1 MQPQQD
7 EGLPQPS
14 LPPPETGDVEEPPP
28 SAPPS
33 TRTSPEP
40 SFKTSSMGKR
50 NSNCDNKYISQQY
63 TAKRYLPDLTMNKR
77 HVYYLVFQTICQVPT
92 SLSLVIVLIVVGGWS
107 TGFSR
112 RGRKNQ
118 LWFGVEQVGYWGVS
132 PVDCGLQTSCW
143 FFPSMLSLLC
153 KTVYLK
159 LI

>member
-50 NSNCDNKYISQQY
+50 NSNCDNKYISQQI

-77 HVYYLVFQTICQVPT
+77 HVYYQTICQVPT

-107 TGFSR
+107 TGLGER
-112 RGRKNQ
+112 RLVAG
-118 LWFGVEQVGYWGVS
+118 GVS